1 MHLATQSV
9 ILHIWKSVVSG
20 LIILAIGA
28 LASVYAFG
36 QEQTTTIERKS
47 IPEQADKDARPFQ
60 TREGRLRAKPLNWN
74 ATIGKP
80 VPRSKPLPVNQGKP
94 ESTKG
99 GEPDK
104 YAIPEGQKLYPEDW
118 RNLNNPGDEVR
129 LNYNYDDVPPMFII
143 KAGSPD
149 VFTQYC
155 EGCVNPSTNYPDAPI
170 GKLFSSAG
178 FCSASVISGNNA
190 IVTAAHCCYDRNKKN
205 WVGGWVFAPA
215 FQNGNSPFGTFNWTS
230 ATILTSWITNGD
242 IPSDVCVIKL
252 ANDNAGRG
260 VTFYTGWLGRSWN
273 FGSVQ
278 EHHAIGYPGNLG
290 GGNIQELCTSE
301 SFSPSAACGGG
312 NILNTGCSMTFG
324 SSGGPWIRSYRG
336 GNWVNSVVHGYDSQA
351 CTGTFGQT
359 FNGARFTSGNIVTIC
374 NAAGC

>member
-1 MHLATQSV
+1 M
-9 ILHIWKSVVSG
+9 
-20 LIILAIGA
+20 AIGA

-36 QEQTTTIERKS
+36 QDDRGTTTLERKTVAD
-47 IPEQADKDARPFQ
+47 QADRDARPFQ
-60 TREGRLRAKPLNWN
+60 TREGRLRAKPLDWN

-80 VPRSKPLPVNQGKP
+80 VPHKALPVNQGKP
-94 ESTKG
+94 ETTKG
-99 GEPDK
+99 GEPNK
-104 YAIPEGQKLYPEDW
+104 YAKPEGQKLYPDEW
-118 RNLNNPGDEVR
+118 RGLNNPNEPVS
-129 LNYNYDDVPPMFII
+129 LNYSYEDTPPMFML
-143 KAGSPD
+143 KAGSSD

-155 EGCVNPSTNYPDAPI
+155 EGCVTPSTNYPDAAI
-170 GKLFSSAG
+170 GKLFSSSG

-190 IVTAAHCCYDRNKKN
+190 IVTAAHCCYDRSKKN

-215 FQNGNSPFGTFNWTS
+215 FQNGNTPFGTFNWSS
-230 ATILTSWITNGD
+230 ATILTSWINSGD
-242 IPSDVCVIKL
+242 VPSDVCVIRL

-273 FGSVQ
+273 FGSIQ

-290 GGNIQELCTSE
+290 GGNVEELCTSE
-301 SFSPSAACGGG
+301 SFSPSAPCGGG

-336 GNWVNSVVHGYDSQA
+336 GNWVNSVVHGYDSPG

-359 FNGARFTSGNIVTIC
+359 FNGARFTSGNIATIC